1 MQLSTLFAGALA
13 GATIVWI
20 ASKLFRRWAIS
31 HFTVMFDLPSLG
43 APRKDGRKIG
53 DTAIICGG
61 R

>member
-1 MQLSTLFAGALA
+1 MQLSTLFTGALA

-31 HFTVMFDLPSLG
+31 HFTFMCHLPTLG
-43 APRKDGRKIG
+43 APRKDGRRIG

>member
-1 MQLSTLFAGALA
+1 MQLSTLFTGALA

-20 ASKLFRRWAIS
+20 TSKLFRRWATS
-31 HFTVMFDLPSLG
+31 HFTIMCDLPTLG